1 GADWLVLLSFA
12 LVLPPIFVWRMPAS
26 ASPDLPLF
34 FLALTVVWA
43 ISLLEEEKGGAA
55 ARLLPVL
62 LAAGAVGLKL
72 NGLPLLVVA
81 SVYYVRGGGF
91 STRRLLTAGALVA
104 LMLLPTI
111 AHGVV
116 TSGCPVFPSKLLCVE
131 APWSVG
137 EAEAERLTR
146 VIRDWSRWN
155 GTGLH
160 WKNDWSWLG
169 PWATK
174 GFTSKNLF
182 VTPLCLLT
190 ACAGAFVRAKTRL
203 RAQGT
208 LVLLAGCAGL
218 LLYFVLRGGEV
229 LMVSV
234 TAAAVVAVLTRRGGQ
249 FAGRAWIL
257 AAGLAGMALT
267 LFAAPAFRFGLGY
280 TAVLFGA
287 LLVPAVVRLAGEAGA
302 VGVRRVTLAALLTA
316 CGLIFFTMTLA
327 LEAGARAGEGVEGRF
342 RRLLLPP
349 ALPEAAPVARE
360 VNGLRYF
367 VPSFGELCWA
377 TELPCAQTELP
388 RDVTLRDPERG
399 LRGGFVHTGQTPN
412 R

>member
-1 GADWLVLLSFA
+1 MLFFTGVWLPLLLVCWLCGAAVLERATGAGAFRRAGDRLIFSIWLGLVILAQTLLAASLFVPLTPLCGAAVAVVLSGVALLSRGVRAEAIRLKRLLRPRLLLGLLALSTGVAACASQPVKLYDTGLYHFQNVKWLAEHGAVRGLALVQLRFAFASAWFALAAPFDAGPFESRAAAVACGFALLVAVMHALLCARRCAAGAGRGADWLVLLSFA

-34 FLALTVVWA
+34 FLALIVVWA
-43 ISLLEEEKGGAA
+43 ISLLEEEKGGAS

-81 SVYYVRGGGF
+81 SVYYARGGGF

-111 AHGVV
+111 AHGLV

-137 EAEAERLTR
+137 EGEAERLTR

-174 GFTSKNLF
+174 GFTSRNLF

-190 ACAGAFVRAKTRL
+190 AC
-203 RAQGT
+203 
-208 LVLLAGCAGL
+208 
-218 LLYFVLRGGEV
+218 
-229 LMVSV
+229 
-234 TAAAVVAVLTRRGGQ
+234 
-249 FAGRAWIL
+249 
-257 AAGLAGMALT
+257 
-267 LFAAPAFRFGLGY
+267 
-280 TAVLFGA
+280 
-287 LLVPAVVRLAGEAGA
+287 
-302 VGVRRVTLAALLTA
+302 
-316 CGLIFFTMTLA
+316 
-327 LEAGARAGEGVEGRF
+327 
-342 RRLLLPP
+342 
-349 ALPEAAPVARE
+349 
-360 VNGLRYF
+360 
-367 VPSFGELCWA
+367 
-377 TELPCAQTELP
+377 
-388 RDVTLRDPERG
+388 
-399 LRGGFVHTGQTPN
+399 
-412 R
+412 